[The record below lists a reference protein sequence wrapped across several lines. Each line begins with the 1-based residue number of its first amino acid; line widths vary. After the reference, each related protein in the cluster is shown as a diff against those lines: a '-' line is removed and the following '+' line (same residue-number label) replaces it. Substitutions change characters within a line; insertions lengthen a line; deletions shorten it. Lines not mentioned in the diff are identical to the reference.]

1 MFAIIKTGGKQYNVS
16 PGDTIK
22 IEKLEAEEGSEI
34 TFDEVLLLGGEEQT
48 TVGKPVVKG
57 AQVKAQV
64 AKQGRNKKVIVYNFK
79 NKVRFHGKQGHRQP
93 FTEVEITDIV
103 A

>member
-22 IEKLEAEEGSEI
+22 IEKLEVDEGSEV
-34 TFDEVLLLGGEEQT
+34 TFDEVLLLGGEETT
-48 TVGKPVVKG
+48 TVGKPVVTG

-64 AKQGRNKKVIVYNFK
+64 TRQGRNKKVIVYNFK